1 MRKRANGNIMGEIV
15 TIEQA
20 AARTNLGMQKIRKLA
35 EESNSVLKFGRAYR
49 INIQKLL
56 NYLYTFE
63 A

>member
-1 MRKRANGNIMGEIV
+1 MGEIV

-20 AARTNLGMQKIRKLA
+20 AARTNLGMQKIRNLA
-35 EESNSVLKFGRAYR
+35 KESNSVLKFGRAYR

-56 NYLYTFE
+56 DYLYTFE

>member
-1 MRKRANGNIMGEIV
+1 MRKRANDNIMGEIV

-20 AARTNLGMQKIRKLA
+20 AARTNLGMQKIRNLA
-35 EESNSVLKFGRAYR
+35 KESNSVLKFGRAYR

-56 NYLYTFE
+56 DYLYTFE